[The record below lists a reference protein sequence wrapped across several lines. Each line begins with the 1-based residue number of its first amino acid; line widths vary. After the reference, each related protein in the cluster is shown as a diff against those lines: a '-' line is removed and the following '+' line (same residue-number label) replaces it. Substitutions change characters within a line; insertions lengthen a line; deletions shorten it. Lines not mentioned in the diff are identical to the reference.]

1 MPHPPR
7 FALPLAPLRIL
18 ALSLGLAAP
27 AMAQGVAVEQ
37 PWTRA
42 APQGGVGGA
51 FMTLRNTGTTEDRL
65 LAVTSPLAGKVEL
78 HETRRDGDV
87 MRMRPV
93 DTIPLPA
100 GAAVALA
107 PGGLHVMLIGL
118 QKPLAA
124 GERVPLTLRFERAG
138 AVTVEAEVLAAGAR
152 GAGHGQGGG
161 RH

>member
-1 MPHPPR
+1 MPHPSR
-7 FALPLAPLRIL
+7 FVPLLAL

-27 AMAQGVAVEQ
+27 ALAQGVAVEQ

-65 LAVTSPLAGKVEL
+65 LAVTSPLAGTVEL

>member
-1 MPHPPR
+1 MPHPSR
-7 FALPLAPLRIL
+7 FAPLLAL

-27 AMAQGVAVEQ
+27 ALAQGVAVEQ

-51 FMTLRNTGTTEDRL
+51 FMTLRNTGATEDRL

-78 HETRRDGDV
+78 HETQRDGDV

-118 QKPLAA
+118 TRPLAA
-124 GERVPLTLRFERAG
+124 GETVPLTLRFASAAE
-138 AVTVEAEVLAAGAR
+138 VTVQAAVQAAGAP
-152 GAGHGQGGG
+152 GAGHGHGAGAT